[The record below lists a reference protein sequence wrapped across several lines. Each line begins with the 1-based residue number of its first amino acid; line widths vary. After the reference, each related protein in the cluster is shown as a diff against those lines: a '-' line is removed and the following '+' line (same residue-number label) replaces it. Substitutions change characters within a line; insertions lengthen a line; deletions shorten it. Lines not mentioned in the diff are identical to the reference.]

1 MPKKLDKKAE
11 IRYALRHGEDVA
23 GLQRRH
29 HTHSTSQISRI
40 HRSVEK
46 AVRGWSFCIASS
58 TNGRRRPNM
67 TATKFSLGVIAASVL
82 VLIAGCGGGGDS
94 TPTLPVIPADTQAP
108 TVLADQVV
116 PAVGSTVARR
126 ALKTTLPFSEA
137 LNCFTGE
144 QAFEDKGI
152 TGKAV
157 CKDRVV
163 TLTFDDA
170 PLVGKTGVTAT
181 LSNLTDLAGNKMV
194 PFTWTYQLQ
203 ADLASVSLSA
213 TPDTVVAGAGTQVTL
228 AWTTTNAVN
237 CLASGGWNGSLTP
250 AAGGS
255 QTVTPTVTTTYS
267 AVCYN
272 SANIATPVVST
283 TVTVTPAP
291 AKLEYTEAVLATW
304 QSSIYRIDRSVPA
317 GYLPNMNSTGKA
329 FYFVG
334 LRSVPRADC
343 LVEASGLDNT
353 TGVEYKL
360 LYNPKTGEYT
370 NDTSVGGAIWNR
382 FTDYVFA
389 TPWDPSYPLL
399 ALRLQVTGGTYEV
412 RDGEVENV
420 YFRNTAGVVTSVVKS
435 TFAATGGFKRLAAY
449 SCKAQ

>member
-1 MPKKLDKKAE
+1 
-11 IRYALRHGEDVA
+11 
-23 GLQRRH
+23 
-29 HTHSTSQISRI
+29 
-40 HRSVEK
+40 
-46 AVRGWSFCIASS
+46 
-58 TNGRRRPNM
+58 M
-67 TATKFSLGVIAASVL
+67 TATKFSLGVVAASVL
-82 VLIAGCGGGGDS
+82 VFITACGGGGDS
-94 TPTLPVIPADTQAP
+94 TPPLSVIPTDTQAP

-116 PAVGSTVARR
+116 PIVGSTVARR
-126 ALKTTLPFSEA
+126 GLKTTLPFSEA
-137 LNCFTGE
+137 LNCPTGE
-144 QAFEDKGI
+144 QAFEDNGI

-157 CKDRVV
+157 CKDNVV
-163 TLTFDDA
+163 TVTFDDA
-170 PLVGKTGVTAT
+170 PLSNKSSVTAK
-181 LSNLTDLAGNKMV
+181 LSNLTDRAGNKMV

-203 ADLASVSLSA
+203 ADLASVTLSA
-213 TPDTVVAGAGTQVTL
+213 TPDTIVAGSGTQVTL
-228 AWTTTNAVN
+228 AWTMTNAVN
-237 CLASGGWNGSLTP
+237 CLASDGWSGSL
-250 AAGGS
+250 ASAGGS
-255 QTVTPTVTTTYS
+255 QTVTPTQTTTYS
-267 AVCYN
+267 AQCYN
-272 SANIATPVVST
+272 SANIATAVVST

-317 GYLPNMNSTGKA
+317 GYLPNTNLTGKA

-334 LRSVPRADC
+334 IRSVPRADC
-343 LVEASGLDNT
+343 LVEASALDNT